1 MQLVVHA
8 RASAVPLWIV
18 SNGEVTIGPVRTELL
33 LRGIRHGR
41 VPYDC
46 HVRAADSDEW
56 RPIHQLREVAALRGQ
71 PGSIQAFQRAANDIA
86 HAHDEREVLLTL
98 LHGAALAT
106 CAPLGLIH
114 RKRDPV
120 DLPVT
125 SYTFGGLTDA
135 LGAVMPAQDPAYALA
150 RGGHTLIGRPGD
162 GLAERA
168 VADRLGAALAGIVMV
183 PVTYGTEI
191 AAMMELGRL
200 DRPFRVGDADQ
211 LCRLATLA
219 IARLE
224 ELLG

>member
-1 MQLVVHA
+1 
-8 RASAVPLWIV
+8 
-18 SNGEVTIGPVRTELL
+18 
-33 LRGIRHGR
+33 
-41 VPYDC
+41 
-46 HVRAADSDEW
+46 
-56 RPIHQLREVAALRGQ
+56 
-71 PGSIQAFQRAANDIA
+71 
-86 HAHDEREVLLTL
+86 
-98 LHGAALAT
+98 
-106 CAPLGLIH
+106 
-114 RKRDPV
+114 V

-168 VADRLGAALAGIVMV
+168 VADRLGAGLAGIVMV

>member
-8 RASAVPLWIV
+8 RTSAVPLWVV

-41 VPYDC
+41 VPHDC

-56 RPIHQLREVAALRGQ
+56 RPLHQLREVAALRGQ

-86 HAHDEREVLLTL
+86 HARDERDVLLTL
-98 LHGAALAT
+98 LHGAAQAT
-106 CAPLGLIH
+106 CAPVGLVH
-114 RKRDPV
+114 RQRHPV

-125 SYTFGGLTDA
+125 SYAFGDLTES
-135 LGAVMPAQDPAYALA
+135 LGAVLPAHDPAYALA

-162 GLAERA
+162 GLAERT
-168 VADRLGAALAGIVMV
+168 VAHRLGSDLAGVVMV
-183 PVTYGTEI
+183 PVTYGTEV
-191 AAMMELGRL
+191 AAMLELGRR
-200 DRPFRVGDADQ
+200 DRPFRLGDADQ

>member
-41 VPYDC
+41 VPDDC

-56 RPIHQLREVAALRGQ
+56 RPLHQLREVAALRGQ
-71 PGSIQAFQRAANDIA
+71 PGSIQAFQRAASDIA
-86 HAHDEREVLLTL
+86 HARDERDVLLTL
-98 LHGAALAT
+98 LHGAAQAT

-114 RKRDPV
+114 RQRDPV

-135 LGAVMPAQDPAYALA
+135 LGAVVPGHDPAYAMA
-150 RGGHTLIGRPGD
+150 RGGHTLIGRPED
-162 GLAERA
+162 GVAERA
-168 VADRLGAALAGIVMV
+168 VADRLGADLAGVVMV
-183 PVTYGTEI
+183 PVTYGTEV
-191 AAMMELGRL
+191 AAMLELGRL
-200 DRPFRVGDADQ
+200 DRPFRIGDADQ